1 MGTQGGKGPKG
12 AEGRGLG
19 ALPAPTPNSHLLSD
33 TTTPDPFQSY
43 TLTLTLSP
51 KGFRGKWRPCPDN
64 SNPLSP
70 TIVLTGPPGPRWS
83 SESERASC
91 RGLAVS
97 R

>member
-19 ALPAPTPNSHLLSD
+19 ALPAPTPNSHLLSPSD
-33 TTTPDPFQSY
+33 ITTPDPFQSY

-51 KGFRGKWRPCPDN
+51 KGFRGKWRPCPDD

-70 TIVLTGPPGPRWS
+70 TIVLTGHPGRG
-83 SESERASC
+83 RAQSQ
-91 RGLAVS
+91 RGLPAGGWL
-97 R
+97 